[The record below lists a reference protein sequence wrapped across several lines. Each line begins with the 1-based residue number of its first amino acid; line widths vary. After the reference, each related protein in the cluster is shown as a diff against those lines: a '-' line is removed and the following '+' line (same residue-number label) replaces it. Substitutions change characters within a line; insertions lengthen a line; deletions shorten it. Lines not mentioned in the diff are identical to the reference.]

1 MLKTLSELDNKI
13 ISTAEEMFLKEGLIN
28 VEMKDIAK
36 VVGISR
42 STLYRHFENSLDI
55 AFLIAKRYVFET
67 SEPSV
72 SFPPNI
78 SGYEKFRLATLSLIN
93 KMLDNIH
100 MVAFLSEFDLLYNAK
115 SPLTERAADYDSYNH
130 SYRSPLLS
138 YYSEGVAD
146 GSIRDDGNGELV
158 PRAIHHTCF
167 AMTQRIGLRESIY
180 LRGHHLGNELILS
193 AVRLQ
198 LEAIKAT
205 NNND

>member
-1 MLKTLSELDNKI
+1 MPQTLSELDNKI
-13 ISTAEEMFLKEGLIN
+13 ISIAEEMFLKDGLFN

-42 STLYRHFENSLDI
+42 STLYRHFENSLEI
-55 AFLIAKRYVFET
+55 AFLIAKRYVYIT

-72 SFPPNI
+72 DFPPSIN
-78 SGYEKFRLATLSLIN
+78 GYEKFRLATLALVD
-93 KMLDNIH
+93 KMLANIH

-115 SPLTERAADYDSYNH
+115 SPLTERAAEYDSFNH
-130 SYRSPLLS
+130 AYRSPLLS

-146 GSIRDDGNGELV
+146 GSIHDDGNGELI

-180 LRGHHLGNELILS
+180 MREHHLGIELILS
-193 AVRLQ
+193 AVKLQ

-205 NNND
+205 NYKD